1 MAASGKTKSMLARIA
16 VYVIGT
22 LLPAPGVVLNTKSNL
37 GISTTNSVPNALNVE
52 VRQHDSDTW
61 MTLGWACNIIHVV
74 DARFQ
79 CMVYRQVRVKVLL
92 QLPFSVLF
100 GRVADL
106 YVGLF
111 VSAGVLGAST
121 KALVAPSTV
130 TQVVFLVLGIGAVLA
145 FFAIGNIISF
155 VGAGSAAAGV
165 CEAAPAAPALA
176 PLSNSS
182 SLAPFIEAASVFS
195 GGSLS
200 ALQRTQMQSRRRI
213 MR

>member
-52 VRQHDSDTW
+52 VRQHDPDTW
-61 MTLGWACNIIHVV
+61 MRLGWACNIIHVV

-155 VGAGSAAAGV
+155 VNKHFGAAFKAAYDKDAVAAEKAAEKQNGAQAGAAA
-165 CEAAPAAPALA
+165 
-176 PLSNSS
+176 
-182 SLAPFIEAASVFS
+182 
-195 GGSLS
+195 
-200 ALQRTQMQSRRRI
+200 
-213 MR
+213 